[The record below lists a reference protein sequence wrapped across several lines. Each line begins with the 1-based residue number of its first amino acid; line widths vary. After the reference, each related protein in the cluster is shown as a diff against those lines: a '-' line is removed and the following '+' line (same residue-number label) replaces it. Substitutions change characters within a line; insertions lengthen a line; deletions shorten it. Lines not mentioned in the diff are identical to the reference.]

1 MDGVTGVDASYWN
14 PGNKE
19 CESLR
24 EHSHN
29 VLLEGPIALT
39 DAALRLIVGSGEQI
53 AWAGSATLGRI
64 NTASQTFILRNVE
77 SLDRDDQRRLLEWLD
92 AAPLPPRIISTS
104 ERPLFALVAGN
115 SFDATLYYRLN
126 VILMRVES
134 KITAHSPSGDGR
146 GAACDQEAAAVPV

>member
-1 MDGVTGVDASYWN
+1 MDGVTEADASHWN

-53 AWAGSATLGRI
+53 AWAGSETLGRI
-64 NTASQTFILRNVE
+64 NTAGQTLILRNVE
-77 SLDRDDQRRLLEWLD
+77 SLGGGDQRRLLEWLG
-92 AAPLPPRIISTS
+92 AVPSPPRIISTS
-104 ERPLFALVAGN
+104 ERPLFAHVAGG
-115 SFDATLYYRLN
+115 SFEATLYYRLN
-126 VILMRVES
+126 VILLRLGS
-134 KITAHSPSGDGR
+134 KIAVHSPSDDGH
-146 GAACDQEAAAVPV
+146 GAACDQESAAVAV